1 MLYKD
6 LVTLALYA
14 SLRHQ
19 NAAVLLTTLTA
30 LGALLLLTPCLI
42 LLFML
47 LRLFLVSHQVAP
59 LSNEPQSIF
68 GKPLLFPVQLNHV
81 RLNPVKDQF
90 ANRFLMIGI
99 PVGMRA
105 RYGNLLAI
113 DDKRLT
119 LHDSTHDGPS
129 WRSFL
134 AQATC
139 WLTVDGERYLHRGD
153 QDLDMRAKLDRY
165 LLKENEDPSHWP
177 YAYLLT
183 VPRFFWWS
191 RSVVSWWYLYNADR
205 ELDAMI
211 MEINNSY
218 DEKRNYFFRVERGE
232 TPIPALKKGNETDK
246 PHFLDDASTIRS
258 APSQPKATYY
268 KGTWQKFIFA
278 SPFEKVDGAIANRFM
293 DLAHGA
299 PWKPNATLL
308 NTNTLSPQGK
318 VKMVT
323 RITCCGTPLDPAQ
336 MGFSDLARIVLRW
349 TLPGVL
355 TTPYIVLEALRI
367 RWKGWM
373 KMMEKTPVRS
383 GSIGRHP
390 TRAERQLEPFFRA
403 YLAHCVSSSPEPME
417 VTYIPCRAFSD
428 ETIHM
433 RSPYCSTESTSVR
446 TVTIEVLDPP
456 FYTRIANH
464 FTAWEGL
471 STEMR
476 ATGQEADAGSQ
487 NIAVSD
493 PTLLQKIVSFSP
505 TLKDEH
511 RPVSAGF
518 PILKWCRWNSTP
530 SFMDTFVASEQTP
543 STQKKY
549 ATLAVRY
556 LLAPGVA
563 YSPLIM
569 DVLVDALLF
578 IVGVMGRAGLLEV
591 VLQQRRMTGLPMD
604 VAAQTLMSAVV
615 YFAGM
620 RGVGVVRDRFL
631 TGQA

>member
-1 MLYKD
+1 MPYED

-14 SLRHQ
+14 GLRHRS
-19 NAAVLLTTLTA
+19 AAFLLTALTA
-30 LGALLLLTPCLI
+30 LGVLLLLTPCLVLI
-42 LLFML
+42 FMS
-47 LRLFLVSHQVAP
+47 LRLLLVSRQVVP
-59 LSNEPQSIF
+59 LSDEPRSIL

-81 RLNPVKDQF
+81 RFNPVKDQF

-119 LHDSTHDGPS
+119 LRNSTPAGPS

-139 WLTVDGERYLHRGD
+139 WLSVDGERYLHRGD
-153 QDLDMRAKLDRY
+153 QGLDMRAKLDRY
-165 LLKENEDPSHWP
+165 LLKEQNEDPSQWP
-177 YAYLLT
+177 HAYLLT

-191 RSVVSWWYLYNADR
+191 RSVVTWWYLYNADR

-232 TPIPALKKGNETDK
+232 NPIPATEKGNETDN
-246 PHFLDDASTIRS
+246 PRFLDSASTIRTTS
-258 APSQPKATYY
+258 SHPKSTYY

-299 PWKPNATLL
+299 AWKPNATLL
-308 NTNTLSPQGK
+308 NTNTLSPEGK

-323 RITCCGTPLDPAQ
+323 RITCCGAPLDPAQ
-336 MGFSDLARIVLRW
+336 MGFTDLARIALRW

-367 RWKGWM
+367 RWKGLM
-373 KMMEKTPVRS
+373 KMMDKTPVRS

-390 TRAERQLEPFFRA
+390 TRAERQASPRACAPQLEPFFRA
-403 YLAHCVSSSPEPME
+403 YLALCVSSSPDPVEL
-417 VTYIPCRAFSD
+417 TYIPCRAFSD

-433 RSPYCSTESTSVR
+433 RSASCTFKSTSVR
-446 TVTIEVLDPP
+446 TVTVEVLDPP
-456 FYTRIANH
+456 FYTRIVNYS
-464 FTAWEGL
+464 TSWEGL

-476 ATGQEADAGSQ
+476 ATGQEADTVSQ

-493 PTLLQKIVSFSP
+493 PALLQKIVSS
-505 TLKDEH
+505 
-511 RPVSAGF
+511 S
-518 PILKWCRWNSTP
+518 
-530 SFMDTFVASEQTP
+530 
-543 STQKKY
+543 
-549 ATLAVRY
+549 
-556 LLAPGVA
+556 
-563 YSPLIM
+563 
-569 DVLVDALLF
+569 
-578 IVGVMGRAGLLEV
+578 
-591 VLQQRRMTGLPMD
+591 
-604 VAAQTLMSAVV
+604 
-615 YFAGM
+615 
-620 RGVGVVRDRFL
+620 
-631 TGQA
+631 

>member
-1 MLYKD
+1 
-6 LVTLALYA
+6 
-14 SLRHQ
+14 
-19 NAAVLLTTLTA
+19 
-30 LGALLLLTPCLI
+30 
-42 LLFML
+42 ML
-47 LRLFLVSHQVAP
+47 LRLFLVSRKVAL
-59 LSNEPQSIF
+59 LSDEPQSIL

-81 RLNPVKDQF
+81 RFSPVKDQF

-113 DDKRLT
+113 DDK
-119 LHDSTHDGPS
+119 
-129 WRSFL
+129 RSFL

-165 LLKENEDPSHWP
+165 LLKENEDPSQWP

-191 RSVVSWWYLYNADR
+191 RSVVTWWYLYNADR

-232 TPIPALKKGNETDK
+232 NPIPATENGNTTEK
-246 PHFLDDASTIRS
+246 QFLDDACTNRS
-258 APSQPKATYY
+258 ASSQPKSTYY

-336 MGFSDLARIVLRW
+336 MGFSDPAQIVLRW

-367 RWKGWM
+367 RWKGLM

-403 YLAHCVSSSPEPME
+403 YLAHCVSSSPDPVE
-417 VTYIPCRAFSD
+417 VIYIPCRAFSD

-433 RSPYCSTESTSVR
+433 RSPPCSTESTSVR

-456 FYTRIANH
+456 FYTRIANYS
-464 FTAWEGL
+464 TAWEGL

-493 PTLLQKIVSFSP
+493 P
-505 TLKDEH
+505 E
-511 RPVSAGF
+511 
-518 PILKWCRWNSTP
+518 
-530 SFMDTFVASEQTP
+530 
-543 STQKKY
+543 
-549 ATLAVRY
+549 
-556 LLAPGVA
+556 
-563 YSPLIM
+563 
-569 DVLVDALLF
+569 
-578 IVGVMGRAGLLEV
+578 LLEKI
-591 VLQQRRMTGLPMD
+591 LHGYLC
-604 VAAQTLMSAVV
+604 
-615 YFAGM
+615 GE
-620 RGVGVVRDRFL
+620 
-631 TGQA
+631 